1 VNLSETIDRCKLAKP
16 GAGHTDID
24 YIQLAG
30 WLQELKSRRWALV
43 SEIFSSKY
51 PSLED
56 DETARDKIITRY
68 VERNA
73 LTII

>member
-1 VNLSETIDRCKLAKP
+1 MNLSETIDRCKLAKP
-16 GAGHTDID
+16 GTGHHDID

-56 DETARDKIITRY
+56 DEAARDTIIARY
-68 VERNA
+68 VERNG
-73 LTII
+73 LSVL